1 MAKFTSLNRISLKI
15 TFFYLIFGVLLIL
28 LLNATIK
35 LTSIDVL
42 QAGIFLVLTSFVF
55 YFLVNIS
62 TKTELK
68 TEEFDDT
75 LKDVLEKCSFLIMVT
90 DLNGKVNYIN
100 SKYSKHT
107 GYKPEDIIGKNL
119 SDFIVN
125 NNGDFKKILNSLN
138 DGNSWSGELNTKKSD
153 GTNFTEYSSLV
164 TTENP
169 KTNTTEITKLS
180 IDISAIIEEIAKLK
194 SEKEKVEILN
204 DAKTQFLSTMSQE
217 IRTPMS
223 GIIGMTELL
232 LLTTLT
238 KEQKEYLDIINFSS
252 STLLAIIN
260 DILDFSRIETGKLK
274 LEMIDF
280 NISDLIHKTVQILD
294 FDARRKKLS
303 IKLNIPDNI
312 NYHIIGDPLRVNQIL
327 INLLKNSVKFTEKGN
342 ISLSMN
348 ESSKEGNKVWL
359 NFKISDTG
367 RGISPEKMKSLFG
380 ELKDNEVE
388 IIPDDFEYKGTGLGI
403 ALVKHL
409 TGMMNGKMQVE
420 STENLG
426 TTVEINIPFE
436 LAVIKEP
443 TVEVEKV
450 IEKPSESKVNILVA
464 EDNVV
469 NQRLVKELLVRK
481 NYSVTIVDNGLKIFD
496 VLEQSKFDII
506 LMDIQMPIM
515 DGLEA
520 TSIIRE
526 IEKGTGK
533 HTPIIGITAYAVK
546 ADNAKCMEAGMD
558 DYLAKPFVKEEFY
571 LMVEKYVRK

>member
-1 MAKFTSLNRISLKI
+1 MAKFTSLNRISIKI
-15 TFFYLIFGVLLIL
+15 TSFYLVFGVLLIL

-35 LTSIDVL
+35 LTSVDLL

-62 TKTELK
+62 TKSEVK
-68 TEEFDDT
+68 TEEFHDT
-75 LKDVLEKCSFLIMVT
+75 LKDVLEKCSFLIMVS
-90 DLNGKVNYIN
+90 DLNGKINYIN

-107 GYKPEDIIGKNL
+107 GFKQEDVIGKNINDFL
-119 SDFIVN
+119 TDSDGN
-125 NNGDFKKILNSLN
+125 FKKILSSLN
-138 DGNSWSGELNTKKSD
+138 DGNSWTGEMNVKKSD
-153 GTNFTEYSSLV
+153 GTIFTEYASLV

-169 KTNTTEITKLS
+169 LTKTTEITKLS
-180 IDISAIIEEIAKLK
+180 IDISAIKEEISKLK
-194 SEKEKVEILN
+194 SAKEKIEILN
-204 DAKTQFLSTMSQE
+204 DAKTQFLSSMSQE

-280 NISDLIHKTVQILD
+280 NISDLIHKTVQILE

-303 IKLNIPDNI
+303 IKLNIPGNI
-312 NYHIIGDPLRVNQIL
+312 NYNIVGDPLRVNQIL

-342 ISLSMN
+342 ISLSLN
-348 ESSKEGNKVWL
+348 ESSKNENKVWL

-367 RGISPEKMKSLFG
+367 RGISPAKMISLFG
-380 ELKDNEVE
+380 DIKDNEVA
-388 IIPDDFEYKGTGLGI
+388 ISPYDFEYKGTGLGI

-409 TGMMNGKMQVE
+409 TAMMQGKMQVE

-426 TTVEINIPFE
+426 TTFEINIPFE
-436 LAVIKEP
+436 LAAIKEP
-443 TVEVEKV
+443 EVVVEKV
-450 IEKPSESKVNILVA
+450 IEKAVESKVNILVA

-546 ADNAKCMEAGMD
+546 ADKAKCMEAGMD

>member
-1 MAKFTSLNRISLKI
+1 MDNNDNKNVGNKTASSQNLPATNQLEISSLEKAPKSIDGKVINLIPEGVSQKYKI
-15 TFFYLIFGVLLIL
+15 AAFERNGNLVKVAMVNPQDINA
-28 LLNATIK
+28 LNA
-35 LTSIDVL
+35 LR
-42 QAGIFLVLTSFVF
+42 FV
-55 YFLVNIS
+55 
-62 TKTELK
+62 
-68 TEEFDDT
+68 
-75 LKDVLEKCSFLIMVT
+75 
-90 DLNGKVNYIN
+90 
-100 SKYSKHT
+100 
-107 GYKPEDIIGKNL
+107 
-119 SDFIVN
+119 
-125 NNGDFKKILNSLN
+125 
-138 DGNSWSGELNTKKSD
+138 
-153 GTNFTEYSSLV
+153 
-164 TTENP
+164 
-169 KTNTTEITKLS
+169 
-180 IDISAIIEEIAKLK
+180 A
-194 SEKEKVEILN
+194 EKEKVEILN

-403 ALVKHL
+403 SLVKHL

-546 ADNAKCMEAGMD
+546 ADKAKCMEAGMD

>member
-1 MAKFTSLNRISLKI
+1 
-15 TFFYLIFGVLLIL
+15 
-28 LLNATIK
+28 
-35 LTSIDVL
+35 
-42 QAGIFLVLTSFVF
+42 
-55 YFLVNIS
+55 
-62 TKTELK
+62 
-68 TEEFDDT
+68 
-75 LKDVLEKCSFLIMVT
+75 
-90 DLNGKVNYIN
+90 
-100 SKYSKHT
+100 
-107 GYKPEDIIGKNL
+107 
-119 SDFIVN
+119 
-125 NNGDFKKILNSLN
+125 
-138 DGNSWSGELNTKKSD
+138 
-153 GTNFTEYSSLV
+153 
-164 TTENP
+164 
-169 KTNTTEITKLS
+169 
-180 IDISAIIEEIAKLK
+180 
-194 SEKEKVEILN
+194 
-204 DAKTQFLSTMSQE
+204 
-217 IRTPMS
+217 
-223 GIIGMTELL
+223 
-232 LLTTLT
+232 
-238 KEQKEYLDIINFSS
+238 
-252 STLLAIIN
+252 
-260 DILDFSRIETGKLK
+260 
-274 LEMIDF
+274 
-280 NISDLIHKTVQILD
+280 
-294 FDARRKKLS
+294 
-303 IKLNIPDNI
+303 
-312 NYHIIGDPLRVNQIL
+312 
-327 INLLKNSVKFTEKGN
+327 
-342 ISLSMN
+342 
-348 ESSKEGNKVWL
+348 
-359 NFKISDTG
+359 
-367 RGISPEKMKSLFG
+367 MKSLFG

-546 ADNAKCMEAGMD
+546 ADKAKCMEAGMD

>member
-1 MAKFTSLNRISLKI
+1 MANFTSLNRISLKI

-35 LTSIDVL
+35 LTSIDML
-42 QAGIFLVLTSFVF
+42 QAGIFLILTSFVF

-62 TKTELK
+62 TKTELR
-68 TEEFDDT
+68 TSEFDDT

-107 GYKPEDIIGKNL
+107 GFKPEDIVGKNIT
-119 SDFIVN
+119 DFIVN
-125 NNGDFKKILNSLN
+125 NNGNFKKILSSLN
-138 DGNSWSGELNTKKSD
+138 DGNSWSGELNIKKSD
-153 GTNFTEYSSLV
+153 GTNFTEFASLV
-164 TTENP
+164 AIENP
-169 KTNTTEITKLS
+169 KTKTTEITKLS
-180 IDISAIIEEIAKLK
+180 IDTTAIKEEIAKLK

-348 ESSKEGNKVWL
+348 ESSKVGNKVWL

-367 RGISPEKMKSLFG
+367 RGISPEKMKLLFG

-388 IIPDDFEYKGTGLGI
+388 ISPDDFEYKGTGLGI

-443 TVEVEKV
+443 AVEVEKAT
-450 IEKPSESKVNILVA
+450 EKPTESKVNILVA

-546 ADNAKCMEAGMD
+546 ADKAKCMEAGMD